1 VNNWANILI
10 RINGGREMK
19 LNKIRY
25 SSEVCVSYLKEI
37 AIEMD
42 LELDLQ
48 EKKDHLVLR
57 FSKPDTS
64 DGIIRIYETK
74 KNGQTLDGSGGNT
87 EINDLILTLF
97 SERYCQGGDSRIE
110 SKTAIYELK
119 QDSFDDI
126 KETIESCAVKNNYDT
141 NYKEAQ
147 SHIYYMLEVSHGE
160 KQDKVTIS
168 QFQSGKLMIQGR
180 SWEVW
185 DEICNSIEEVLDVPM
200 EEMLIRLMSKQGT
213 SVTNVITS
221 SLKSDGEK
229 AIRERMGGAF
239 DFLYDHDKKLIT
251 SSQCMILS
259 AVDYGDYYCY
269 VSPCLRVLEGYLKKV
284 IVDLGFYTE
293 TDLEELNS
301 NGKPKF
307 NFSWVFEGS
316 SQLLPKIKTQLAA
329 DPATAA
335 QKEAALLTIYRE
347 YINTRNPLQHDGPP
361 VQVLVESYSEAESYF
376 DQIVGAIRSTYYDLF

>member
-1 VNNWANILI
+1 MEDSPNFCN
-10 RINGGREMK
+10 NGGKVMK

-25 SSEVCVSYLKEI
+25 SSEVCISRLK
-37 AIEMD
+37 D
-42 LELDLQ
+42 LAQEFDLGFDLQ

-57 FSKPDTS
+57 LIKQGDS
-64 DGIIRIYETK
+64 DGIIRLYETK

-110 SKTAIYELK
+110 SKTAIYQLK
-119 QDSFDDI
+119 QDSFEDI
-126 KETIESCAVKNNYDT
+126 KQVIEICAAKNSYLISD
-141 NYKEAQ
+141 KEAQ
-147 SHIYYMLEVSHGE
+147 IHINYMIEVSHGQ

-200 EEMLIRLMSKQGT
+200 EEMLIRLMSKAGT

-221 SLKSDGEK
+221 DLKSDGQAAIK
-229 AIRERMGGAF
+229 ARLGGAF
-239 DFLYDHDKKLIT
+239 DFLYEHDKKLVT
-251 SSQCMILS
+251 SSQCMLLS
-259 AVDYGDYYCY
+259 QVDYGDYYCY
-269 VSPCLRVLEGYLKKV
+269 VAPCLRVLEGYLKKV

-293 TDLEELNS
+293 TDLEELNV

-307 NFSWVFEGS
+307 NFSWVFDGS
-316 SQLLPKIKTQLAA
+316 STLIPKIKTKLGT
-329 DPATAA
+329 DPAVVA
-335 QKEAALLTIYRE
+335 QKETALLKIYDE
-347 YINTRNPLQHDGPP
+347 YIKTRNPLQHDGPP
-361 VQVLVESYSEAESYF
+361 LQIMVESYSEAESYF
-376 DQIVGAIRSTYYDLF
+376 DQIVGVIRATYYDLF